1 MVDVC
6 LHPAFFGEKERLFLN
21 SDGVKVS
28 LFRYDT
34 GVAAVRLANER
45 GYTIVLPY
53 LGQMLWDANF
63 DGVRLGMGHRYPAPR
78 PAKVISGTYGCLAFH
93 SGLLRNGSP
102 SPEDTHQLH
111 GEFPCAELESAILEV
126 DCDGAGAF
134 VRLTGRREHIDG
146 FTTHYVARPSIT
158 MRPGSTLLEIGM
170 VVENCSD
177 APMDLMYNCHVNFDF
192 VEGGRILQAA
202 TYTPENVSVRTA
214 VPEQIQANPAY
225 LKLIEDLV
233 DDPGRMAWLDPSL
246 GFDPEQVFYLSNLG
260 CDQDGRTHVM
270 LRRPEGDGFAVS
282 FSPAEF
288 PHPVRWLMRN
298 KNVQAAGIALPATC
312 RPEGYLAERRA
323 GRVRS
328 IAAGAT
334 ASFALALGYLDRP
347 AADGLESTIH
357 RLTSQ

>member
-1 MVDVC
+1 
-6 LHPAFFGEKERLFLN
+6 
-21 SDGVKVS
+21 
-28 LFRYDT
+28 
-34 GVAAVRLANER
+34 
-45 GYTIVLPY
+45 
-53 LGQMLWDANF
+53 
-63 DGVRLGMGHRYPAPR
+63 
-78 PAKVISGTYGCLAFH
+78 
-93 SGLLRNGSP
+93 
-102 SPEDTHQLH
+102 
-111 GEFPCAELESAILEV
+111 
-126 DCDGAGAF
+126 
-134 VRLTGRREHIDG
+134 
-146 FTTHYVARPSIT
+146 
-158 MRPGSTLLEIGM
+158 
-170 VVENCSD
+170 
-177 APMDLMYNCHVNFDF
+177 
-192 VEGGRILQAA
+192 
-202 TYTPENVSVRTA
+202 
-214 VPEQIQANPAY
+214 
-225 LKLIEDLV
+225 
-233 DDPGRMAWLDPSL
+233 
-246 GFDPEQVFYLSNLG
+246 LG